1 MSDAARSNRCG
12 VPTNDLSA
20 LAGKL
25 QDTAEVVLAF
35 CHSASDEMETPK
47 EKPLGEYRQYRLP
60 AHALR
65 DERDLLERYDAES
78 FANALSDIHAEL
90 YTTIF
95 LMKNYDNVDGVDGF
109 HIHLLGAHLERSL
122 DMLSK
127 ACSVMAD
134 YNLVHVMSAPT
145 S

>member
-1 MSDAARSNRCG
+1 MSDATSSNRCD
-12 VPTNDLSA
+12 VPINDFSA

-25 QDTAEVVLAF
+25 QETAEAVLAF
-35 CHSASDEMETPK
+35 CQMEAPK
-47 EKPLGEYRQYRLP
+47 EKPLGEYRRYRLP
-60 AHALR
+60 AHTLR
-65 DERDLLERYDAES
+65 EERDLLECYDAES

-95 LMKNYDNVDGVDGF
+95 LMKGYDGVDGVDSF

-127 ACSVMAD
+127 ACSV
-134 YNLVHVMSAPT
+134 N
-145 S
+145 